1 MMLRSTLA
9 AGCLLSATAFANV
22 DTRVLDIPGAQ
33 LGPRPFYLIDKLE
46 DGELKRELERCA
58 ARTPRYGTEDFSI
71 GHRGAALQFPEHTL
85 ESYVA
90 AARMGAGILECDVT
104 FTSDAELVC
113 RHAQCDLHTTTNI
126 VATDLASKCTV
137 PPQVDADGNL
147 LNGPEIK
154 CCASDLTLAEFK
166 SLKGKMDAADVSA
179 TTIEGY
185 LGGTSRYRT
194 DLYATGGTLL
204 SVAEATAL
212 FERLGRKHTPE
223 LKGADG
229 GNPAPRFT
237 VDDVFGSQAAY
248 AQALIDELT
257 AAGVDPDDV
266 WAQSFDLDD
275 VLYWIDNAPAF
286 GKQAVFL
293 DGRDVPAL
301 AANPPQPAEF
311 EGLKSRGVNIIA
323 PPMPVLLTTENGKI
337 VPSVYAERAKAADLD
352 IISWTTERSGPIVD
366 GVPLGGAFYYLTTLD
381 AIANDGDILTT
392 IDVLAQDVGILG
404 LFSDWPATT
413 TFYANCKDIPALQ
426 RSSKGHGKG
435 KSKGHDKHDGWGQGV
450 APWKD
455 VGRGW
460 R

>member
-22 DTRVLDIPGAQ
+22 DTGVLDIPGAQ
-33 LGPRPFYLIDKLE
+33 LGPRPFYLVDELE
-46 DGELKRELERCA
+46 DGKLKRELERCA
-58 ARTPRYGTEDFSI
+58 ARTKRYGTEDFSI
-71 GHRGAALQFPEHTL
+71 GHRGAPLQFPEHTL
-85 ESYVA
+85 ESYIA

-147 LNGPEIK
+147 LNGPAIK

-166 SLKGKMDAADVSA
+166 SLEGKMDAADVSA

-293 DGRDVPAL
+293 DGRDVPGL

-311 EGLKSRGVNIIA
+311 EGLKARGVNIIA
-323 PPMPVLLTTENGKI
+323 PPMPVLLTTENGEI
-337 VPSVYAERAKAADLD
+337 VPSVYAERARAADLD
-352 IISWTTERSGPIVD
+352 IISWTIERSGPIVD

-392 IDVLAQDVGILG
+392 IDVLAQDVEILG

-413 TFYANCKDIPALQ
+413 TFYANCKDIPAL
-426 RSSKGHGKG
+426 RRGSKGQGKG
-435 KSKGHDKHDGWGQGV
+435 KSKGHDKHHGWGQGV

>member
-9 AGCLLSATAFANV
+9 AGCLLSATAFAAV

-58 ARTPRYGTEDFSI
+58 ARTKRYGTEDFSI
-71 GHRGAALQFPEHTL
+71 GHRGAPLQFPEHTL

-137 PPQVDADGNL
+137 PPQLNADGNL

-154 CCASDLTLAEFK
+154 CCASDLSLAEFK
-166 SLKGKMDAADVSA
+166 SLEGKMDAADVSA

-185 LGGTSRYRT
+185 LNGTSRYRT

-229 GNPAPRFT
+229 GDPAPRFT
-237 VDDVFGSQAAY
+237 IDDVFGSQAAY

-257 AAGVDPDDV
+257 AAGADPDDV

-275 VLYWIDNAPAF
+275 VLYWIDSAPAF

-293 DGRDVPAL
+293 NGRDVPAL
-301 AANPPQPAEF
+301 AANPPQLAEF
-311 EGLKSRGVNIIA
+311 EDLKTRGVNIIA

-352 IISWTTERSGPIVD
+352 IISWTTERSGPIVE
-366 GVPLGGAFYYLTTLD
+366 GAPLGGAFYYQTTLD
-381 AIANDGDILTT
+381 ALANDGDILTT
-392 IDVLAQDVGILG
+392 IDVLAQDVEILG

-426 RSSKGHGKG
+426 RGGNGHVKG
-435 KSKGHDKHDGWGQGV
+435 KSKGHDKHPGRGHGF

-455 VGRGW
+455 AGRGW
-460 R
+460 H